1 MNPIASLRVALC
13 SLLSLGVVAPA
24 AGCEVPRTAR
34 EAGAREIRAYARAQG
49 KQVLT
54 FVGYSGAGYEDPAAL
69 LEAAGRVLDAHDP
82 ATTLVNI
89 GATAAGIGAVYALA
103 RERGFAT
110 MGIVS
115 TLARDEQ
122 VPLAPCVEA
131 VFYVRDTT
139 WGGRL
144 PGSTRLSPTSAA
156 IVAASRELVGL
167 GGGDVAR
174 DELLEARRR
183 GRRVSF
189 VAFDMDHRLA
199 IAKAQARGVPVDDFK
214 GSAHAA
220 FAAPR

>member
-1 MNPIASLRVALC
+1 MNALAALRVALC
-13 SLLSLGVVAPA
+13 RLLAPGVVAPA
-24 AGCEVPRTAR
+24 PACPVRRTER
-34 EAGAREIRAYARAQG
+34 EAGAREIRAFARAQG

-54 FVGYSGAGYEDPAAL
+54 FVGFSGAGYEDPAAL
-69 LEAAGRVLDAHDP
+69 LDAARRVLDAHDP

-89 GATAAGIGAVYALA
+89 GATAVGIGAVYALA

-115 TLARDEQ
+115 TLARDARL
-122 VPLAPCVEA
+122 PLSPWVET
-131 VFYVRDTT
+131 VFWVRDTS

-156 IVAASRELVGL
+156 IVAASHEIVGL

-189 VAFDMDHRLA
+189 FALDMNHRAA
-199 IAKAQARGVPVDDFK
+199 IDKARAQGATVTDFK

-220 FAAPR
+220 FAATS